1 MASLSESK
9 PLYRVLSNELSAS
22 IARWRP
28 FNERFLGITPPNGS
42 NDMGLIDIEKE
53 GEKIVGF
60 INYRKM

>member
-1 MASLSESK
+1 MNSA
-9 PLYRVLSNELSAS
+9 PHELSTS

-42 NDMGLIDIEKE
+42 NDMGLIGIEKE

>member
-1 MASLSESK
+1 MNALFDNQSIEFY
-9 PLYRVLSNELSAS
+9 PNELSAS
-22 IARWRP
+22 ITRWRP
-28 FNERFLGITPPNGS
+28 FNERFLGITLPNGS